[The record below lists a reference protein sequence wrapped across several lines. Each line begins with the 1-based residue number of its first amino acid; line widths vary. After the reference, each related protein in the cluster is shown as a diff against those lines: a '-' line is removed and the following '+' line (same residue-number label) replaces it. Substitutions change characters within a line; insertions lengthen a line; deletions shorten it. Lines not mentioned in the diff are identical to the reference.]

1 MDFITGNQQFVI
13 GIAATLIVW
22 VIAKLTGKTL
32 DRTKLSAA
40 LATILDIIQD
50 IKTNPLTKDLDDYAK
65 KQLAVERTAKSLPEK
80 LTNIVIKAF
89 GTIGGAIEYVF
100 HNKKWLFSAGTAV
113 KG

>member
-1 MDFITGNQQFVI
+1 MDFITGNQQFLLGLVS
-13 GIAATLIVW
+13 TLIVW
-22 VIAKLTGKTL
+22 VIAKITGKTL

-50 IKTNPLTKDLDDYAK
+50 IKTNPNTKNLEDAAK
-65 KQLAVERTAKSLPEK
+65 KQLAVERVAKALPEK
-80 LTNIVIKAF
+80 HTNIILKAF

-100 HNKKWLFSAGTAV
+100 HNKKWLFSAGTVV